1 MRLRDFLLASIAEL
15 DLGETSLAIYDALL
29 QAGVAEAPARRI
41 VDSLEQD
48 MTTLLAIKQDLL
60 MVRQDLRHLDEQLAL
75 RLQSMESR
83 IVIRLSLVMAGL
95 FSVSGTVIALLR

>member
-1 MRLRDFLLASIAEL
+1 LRLRDFLLASIAEL